1 MSNVMI
7 VFIGFLSP
15 MMIPASALPLP
26 LRIISLF
33 VPTTYVADA
42 FRAILAGHI
51 DMYLASDVL
60 IVLLFSGA
68 FLTLAYLRL
77 DWRTS

>member
-1 MSNVMI
+1 
-7 VFIGFLSP
+7 
-15 MMIPASALPLP
+15 MMIPATALPLP

-42 FRAILAGHI
+42 FRAILANHI
-51 DMYLASDVL
+51 DMHLTFDVL
-60 IVLLFSGA
+60 IILLFSGA
-68 FLTLAYLRL
+68 FLMLAYLRL